1 VKLRYAARAIA
12 DLEAIADYLKP
23 RSPQGLANVRAAIL
37 DGLNTI
43 VQFPR
48 AGRLQDAGGVRKLA
62 VRKYKYLIYYT
73 VEEDEIAVVAIQHG
87 SRRRTF
93 SDR

>member
-1 VKLRYAARAIA
+1 MKLRYTARAIA

-23 RSPQGLANVRAAIL
+23 RSPQGLARVRATIR
-37 DGLNTI
+37 DGLKTI

-48 AGRLQDAGGVRKLA
+48 AGRLQDAGGIRKLA

-73 VEEDEIAVVAIQHG
+73 VEEDEIAIIAIQHG
-87 SRRRTF
+87 SRQRAF
-93 SDR
+93 GDL